1 MRRKISL
8 LSLSLVLK
16 QHISNINFLRILGW
30 LCYGPDMYLYD
41 TMIIIINKEPINHVL
56 GTRQKVN
63 RAGDIRTVNE
73 YVPIFSTLQLL
84 LENDTVIA
92 EVVFV

>member
-1 MRRKISL
+1 
-8 LSLSLVLK
+8 
-16 QHISNINFLRILGW
+16 
-30 LCYGPDMYLYD
+30 MYLYD

-63 RAGDIRTVNE
+63 RAGDIRTVNDSVV
-73 YVPIFSTLQLL
+73 YIPIFSTLQLL

-92 EVVFV
+92 EVAFLCLCVCVCVITCVFVCVCT